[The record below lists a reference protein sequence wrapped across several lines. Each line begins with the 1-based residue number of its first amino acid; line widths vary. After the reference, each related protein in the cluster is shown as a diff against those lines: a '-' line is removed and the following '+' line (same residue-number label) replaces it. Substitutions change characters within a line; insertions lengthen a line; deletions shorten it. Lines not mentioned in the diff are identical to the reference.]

1 MSDFFPI
8 FSGFF
13 NIGTDY
19 PVKAHSFIRASP
31 SKIIPSKG
39 ILICLFKKTISP
51 GANFVDEIYITY
63 PPLKTLIIYSLYAI
77 SKIFLL
83 FW

>member
-19 PVKAHSFIRASP
+19 PVNAHSLIRASP
-31 SKIIPSKG
+31 SKIMPSKG
-39 ILICLFKKTISP
+39 ILICLFKNTISP
-51 GANFVDEIYITY
+51 GASLVDETYITY
-63 PPLKTLIIYSLYAI
+63 PPRKTLIIYSLYAI
-77 SKIFLL
+77 S
-83 FW
+83 